1 MSLTLSAT
9 RKLLG
14 LAVGMA
20 LSASPLL
27 AQAQSD
33 DEVTI
38 GFIVKKPE
46 QAWFINEQDAATRLG
61 EEKGFEVVRLA
72 GEDGQQVL
80 SAIDNLHSQGAE
92 GFVIC
97 PPDVRLGPA
106 IMHRAN
112 QYGMKVVTVDDR
124 FVGTDG
130 EPMEEVPHL
139 GMSGYKIGQQV
150 GNAIAAEMERRGWD
164 PENVAALR
172 ITNYELPT
180 AKARTDGATDALLES
195 GFKKANIFDAPQ
207 QNTDTSSAFAAA
219 SPVFAKRSDFEHWV
233 IYALNEESV
242 LGGVRASEQYGLSAD
257 QVIGVGING
266 SGAAFAEFSREEPT
280 GFHGTVAV
288 SSTMHGRQSAAN
300 LYKWITEGEKPP
312 ANTETSGK
320 LMTRDNW
327 KDVRQE
333 LGL

>member
-1 MSLTLSAT
+1 MSFNNSLS
-9 RKLLG
+9 RLVLSVG
-14 LAVGMA
+14 LALGTF
-20 LSASPLL
+20 SA
-27 AQAQSD
+27 AQATED
-33 DEVTI
+33 DVKM

-46 QAWFINEQDAATRLG
+46 QAWFINEQDAATQLG
-61 EEKGFEVVRLA
+61 EEMGFDVVRLA

-80 SAIDNLHSQGAE
+80 SAIDNLNSQGAQ

-106 IMHRAN
+106 IMNRAK

-124 FVGTDG
+124 FVGPDG
-130 EPMEEVPHL
+130 QPMEDVPHL

-150 GNAIAAEMERRGWD
+150 GNAIADEMKARGWD
-164 PENVAALR
+164 SENVAALR

-180 AKARTDGATDALLES
+180 AKERTDGATDALLKA
-195 GFKKANIFDAPQ
+195 GFKQANIFDAPQ

-219 SPVFAKRSDFEHWV
+219 SPVLSKNGDYEHWV

-242 LGGVRASEQYGLSAD
+242 LGGVRASEQYGLSPD

-266 SGAAFAEFSREEPT
+266 SGAAFAEFSREKPT

-288 SSTMHGRQSAAN
+288 SSTMHGQQTAEN
-300 LYKWITEGEKPP
+300 LYQWITEGEKPP
-312 ANTETSGK
+312 ANTETTGT

-327 KDVRQE
+327 EQVRQD
-333 LGL
+333 LNL

>member
-1 MSLTLSAT
+1 MLRSATLIRLMLSA
-9 RKLLG
+9 G
-14 LAVGMA
+14 LALGTLNA
-20 LSASPLL
+20 
-27 AQAQSD
+27 AQAAED
-33 DEVTI
+33 IKI

-46 QAWFINEQDAATRLG
+46 QAWFINEQRAASELG
-61 EEKGFEVVRLA
+61 EEKNFEVVRLA

-80 SAIDNLHSQGAE
+80 SAIDNLYSQGAQ

-97 PPDVRLGPA
+97 PPDVRLGQA

-112 QYGMKVVTVDDR
+112 QYGMKVVTVDDQ
-124 FVGTDG
+124 FVGSDG
-130 EPMEEVPHL
+130 EPMADVPHL

-150 GNAIAAEMERRGWD
+150 GRAIAEEMTARGWNPD
-164 PENVAALR
+164 EVAALR

-180 AKARTDGATDALLES
+180 AKERTDGATDALLEA
-195 GFKKANIFDAPQ
+195 GFKQANIFDAPQ

-219 SPVFAKRSDFEHWV
+219 SPVFSKNGNFEHWV

-242 LGGVRASEQYGLSAD
+242 LGGVRASEQYGLSAE

-266 SGAAFAEFSREEPT
+266 SGAAFAEFSREKPT

-288 SSTMHGRQSAAN
+288 SSTMHGRQTADN
-300 LYKWITEGEKPP
+300 LYRWISEGVKPP
-312 ANTETSGK
+312 ANTETTGT
-320 LMTRDNW
+320 LMTRSNW
-327 KDVRQE
+327 QQVREE